1 MKPERWGLHRWFK
14 GRSIREK
21 RPRRRDV
28 IIIIIIIIMRRVQI
42 FPKLL
47 MQST

>member
-1 MKPERWGLHRWFK
+1 VWFK

-28 IIIIIIIIMRRVQI
+28 IIIIIMRSVVQG
-42 FPKLL
+42 KEYQGGRRGLGGE
-47 MQST
+47 T